1 MLDAP
6 ENQILVL
13 EALSDHPKQLSNLI
27 SAMEEFANLHDQAS
41 EKRGEEI
48 IHEEVGLEE
57 EEENEA
63 TQIEGA
69 EMDLDLVIESE
80 KKVVHVAVRIRSML
94 ESLK

>member
-6 ENQILVL
+6 DNQLLVL
-13 EALSDHPKQLSNLI
+13 EALSDHPKELLNLI

-41 EKRGEEI
+41 EKRGEETI
-48 IHEEVGLEE
+48 EQQEE
-57 EEENEA
+57 EEEDEA
-63 TQIEGA
+63 IQIEGA